1 MSWSDNI
8 IQQST
13 TQRARTWLC
22 FFQGKEMNKIRCM
35 INDVQYEI
43 EGVPP
48 TMSLL
53 HYLRDVLH
61 LTGTKEGCNE
71 GDCGACT
78 VVFKD
83 PAAKP
88 EPRYRAVNS
97 CLLLLPMMP
106 LQWRRRCS
114 QTN

>member
-1 MSWSDNI
+1 
-8 IQQST
+8 
-13 TQRARTWLC
+13 
-22 FFQGKEMNKIRCM
+22 MNKIRCM

-83 PAAKP
+83 ASAKP
-88 EPRYRAVNS
+88 EPRYRAINS
-97 CLLLLPMMP
+97 CLLLLPMMHGKKFYTIEGLAKNGKKLP
-106 LQWRRRCS
+106 EYYCNKISWK
-114 QTN
+114 

>member
-1 MSWSDNI
+1 MLRPLLGSI
-8 IQQST
+8 
-13 TQRARTWLC
+13 ARLWQVRTVNAVPDI
-22 FFQGKEMNKIRCM
+22 GMVMNKIQCV
-35 INDVQYEI
+35 INDKPYEI

-78 VVFKD
+78 VIFRDDTGEK
-83 PAAKP
+83 
-88 EPRYRAVNS
+88 PRYRAVNS
-97 CLLLLPMMP
+97 CLIYLPM
-106 LQWRRRCS
+106 LHGKRI
-114 QTN
+114 